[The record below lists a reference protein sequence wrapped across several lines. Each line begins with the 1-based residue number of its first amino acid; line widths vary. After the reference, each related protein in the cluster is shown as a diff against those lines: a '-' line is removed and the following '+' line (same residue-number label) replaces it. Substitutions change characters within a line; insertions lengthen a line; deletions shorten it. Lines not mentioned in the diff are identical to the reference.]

1 MALLGVANGACSSD
15 SGASSEWS
23 TMPSGTESAST
34 TGVSGV
40 APASGPTQTASSGS
54 GPEASV
60 GSVDSPSN
68 GSSASTSS
76 TVPST
81 NAAELPARTWRLTHD
96 EYRAA
101 VRQLLEVDVDLSN
114 FAPES
119 GNGTFV
125 NFSSTSFVR
134 VDLASNYLS
143 LAKKL
148 AADLPRAQLS
158 SLTSCALEASCSQT
172 FIAELGR
179 KAFRQPVSPE
189 AIARYQTII
198 DTAVEGGDVE
208 AGFRAV
214 LTAMLNSPLFLYRK
228 ETGAVADQNAAA
240 FTLTSHEIAEQLS
253 FSLLGAPP
261 PPWLS
266 ELADTQVLSEP
277 TALRSAITRLLD
289 EPQASAQLAAF
300 LTQWLEVHDFAEVT
314 KSDVFPGFAEAQP
327 LMQQELEAFLEANG
341 TRTNT
346 LEDLFLG
353 PIPQTSRALTQYY
366 LSEKSA
372 QPGSKRN
379 GVLGLGA
386 VLADHAKS
394 YLTSPTLRGTF
405 IRRRFFCQEITLPP
419 DFTPPPLS
427 ETEALKTARTTREL
441 YEKHQTDPMCATCH
455 KLTDYV
461 GYVLEGFDGGGRF
474 RTRDTTQGYDDPI
487 NLVTE
492 LTSSDVNRPLNS
504 PDDLS
509 QALVESAQVRQCMAQ
524 QAFRFYFGQGERTA
538 RVPPIQN
545 GSQNLN
551 GGTLG
556 ELLTGL
562 FTTESTYRRV
572 RESAL

>member
-1 MALLGVANGACSSD
+1 MSDLAPTNG
-15 SGASSEWS
+15 
-23 TMPSGTESAST
+23 PFQSAPPGDGS
-34 TGVSGV
+34 VSPNGSV
-40 APASGPTQTASSGS
+40 AP
-54 GPEASV
+54 
-60 GSVDSPSN
+60 PSN
-68 GSSASTSS
+68 SNVAPTSS
-76 TVPST
+76 ST
-81 NAAELPARTWRLTHD
+81 PANDPAAAELPARTWRLTHD

-101 VRQLLEVDVDLSN
+101 IRQLLGVDVDLSN

-143 LAKKL
+143 VAKKL
-148 AADLPRAQLS
+148 AAELPRAQLAA
-158 SLTSCALEASCSQT
+158 LTSCDLDVSCSQA
-172 FIAELGR
+172 FIEELAR
-179 KAFRQPVSPE
+179 KAFRQPATPE
-189 AIARYQTII
+189 ATARYQSII
-198 DTAVEGGDVE
+198 DTAVQGGDVE
-208 AGFRAV
+208 AGFRGV
-214 LTAMLNSPLFLYRK
+214 VTAMLNSPLFLYRK
-228 ETGAVADQNAAA
+228 ETGALTDQAAAA

-261 PPWLS
+261 PPWLAS
-266 ELADTQVLSEP
+266 MADTQVLSDP
-277 TALRSAITRLLD
+277 MALQSAVTQLLA
-289 EPQASAQLAAF
+289 EPQAAAQLATF

-314 KSDVFPGFAEAQP
+314 KSDVFPGFAEAKP
-327 LMQQELEAFLEANG
+327 LMQDELAAFLASKG
-341 TRTNT
+341 TQTNT
-346 LEDLFLG
+346 LNDLFLG
-353 PIPQTSRALTQYY
+353 AVPQPSRALTQYY
-366 LSEKSA
+366 MSDDSA
-372 QPGSKRN
+372 QLGSTRS

-427 ETEALKTARTTREL
+427 ETEALKTARTTRDL
-441 YEKHQTDPMCATCH
+441 YEKHQNDPMCATCH

-509 QALVESAQVRQCMAQ
+509 LALTESAQVRQCMAQ

-538 RVPPIQN
+538 RIPPIQS
-545 GSQNLN
+545 GSQHLN

-562 FTTESTYRRV
+562 FTTESTFRRV
-572 RESAL
+572 RGPAL